1 MRVSSAMMTSESI
14 FRDVLRLIVWYPVR
28 WVIILLPVPAGIAV
42 LRTMGTIHF
51 LLSSGKRALIRNR
64 LLTLQ
69 SKGQISGNVD
79 GHVREYF
86 RNHYVDR
93 LIIFLFRKLDRT
105 AVDRLVDFVG
115 LENLDNALTRCRGA
129 VLMHG
134 HFGPVHIP
142 LVALAR
148 LGYRMKQIGLPSDEG
163 LSWVGKKVAFRLRLR
178 YESMIPAEII
188 KADSFLRPAF
198 KWLHENGAIMVT
210 GDGTGTDNLIGR
222 QCAGEFLGSPL
233 SFPLGPALLAR
244 KTGAAVLPLF
254 IVPGDKKA
262 YRIIIE
268 RPLRSDRQGD
278 DGASDIGTQ
287 FIHRLEFHA
296 ARHPGYLHSLDRPDT
311 GRQGQERA

>member
-1 MRVSSAMMTSESI
+1 MMTSESI
-14 FRDVLRLIVWYPVR
+14 LRDALRLIVWYPVR

-42 LRTMGTIHF
+42 LRTMGAIHF
-51 LLSSGKRALIRNR
+51 LLSSGKRRLIRSR
-64 LLTLQ
+64 LVTLQ
-69 SKGQISGNVD
+69 SKGLINGNVD
-79 GHVREYF
+79 GHAREYF

-93 LIIFLFRKLDRT
+93 LIIFLFQKLDRT
-105 AVDRLVDFVG
+105 AVDRIVDFEG
-115 LENLDNALTRCRGA
+115 LENLDIALAGRRGA

-134 HFGPVHIP
+134 HFGPVHLP

-148 LGYRMKQIGLPSDEG
+148 LGYRMKQIGLPSDDG

-198 KWLHENGAIMVT
+198 KWLHDNGAIMVT

-222 QCAGEFLGSPL
+222 QCSGQFLGSPL
-233 SFPLGPALLAR
+233 SFPLGPVLLAH

-254 IVPGDKKA
+254 IVPGEKKA

-268 RPLRSDRQGD
+268 RPLQSDRQGD
-278 DGASDIGTQ
+278 DSAIDIGTQ
-287 FIHRLEFHA
+287 FIRRLESHA
-296 ARHPGYLHSLDRPDT
+296 ARHPGYLHILDRPEA
-311 GRQGQERA
+311 GRP

>member
-1 MRVSSAMMTSESI
+1 MLISESML
-14 FRDVLRLIVWYPVR
+14 RDTLRLIVWYPVR
-28 WVIILLPVPAGIAV
+28 WIIIMLPVPAGIAV

-51 LLSSGKRALIRNR
+51 IVSSGKRALIRNR
-64 LLTLQ
+64 LALLQ
-69 SKGQISGNVD
+69 AKGLVIGNID
-79 GHVREYF
+79 QHAREYF

-93 LIIFLFRKLDRT
+93 LIIFLFPKFDRT
-105 AVDRLVDFVG
+105 AVDRLVEFEG
-115 LENLDNALTRCRGA
+115 LENLDSALAKRKG
-129 VLMHG
+129 VILMHG

-198 KWLHENGAIMVT
+198 KWLHDNGAIMVT
-210 GDGTGTDNLIGR
+210 GDGTGTDKLIGR
-222 QCAGEFLGSPL
+222 QFTGRFLGSPL
-233 SFPLGPALLAR
+233 SFPLGPALLAG

-254 IVPGDKKA
+254 IVPGEKKV

-268 RPLRSDRQGD
+268 PPLHSDRQGD
-278 DGASDIGTQ
+278 DNAVDIGTQ
-287 FIHRLEFHA
+287 FIQRLEYHA
-296 ARHPGYLHSLDRPDT
+296 ARHPGYLHLLDRPEA
-311 GRQGQERA
+311 ERPGAGVR